1 MKRQISKK
9 SNEAFGKKIYLLGRD
24 EDGTN
29 YWLEEA
35 KWELDWYWGFGYVE
49 TYTNNKNPHLS
60 KDINS
65 HQHINYSFMG
75 QMRKKNVLENEY
87 TVDTIVVHNI
97 FDAPNLAET
106 TFTKDEGWILTELFK
121 SFYLLKESAGMFGK
135 GGCNVT
141 TNPCAELIKN
151 QYLEKQINHEI
162 LPLLFEKIYSIL
174 SPKIN

>member
-1 MKRQISKK
+1 MKKQISKK
-9 SNEAFGKKIYLLGRD
+9 SNEAFGKKIFLLGRD

-29 YWLEEA
+29 YWLEESR
-35 KWELDWYWGFGYVE
+35 WDCGWYWGFGYVE

-65 HQHINYSFMG
+65 HRHIDSSFMG
-75 QMRKKNVLENEY
+75 QMEKYDFDKKCFVKSEY
-87 TVDTIVVHNI
+87 VHNI
-97 FDAPNLAET
+97 YDEILLFET
-106 TFTKDEGWILTELFK
+106 TFTESEGWQLSELFK
-121 SFYLLKESAGMFGK
+121 SFYMLKDSAGMFGK

-141 TNPCAELIKN
+141 TNPCSELIKN
-151 QYLEKQINHEI
+151 EDWANQINHEI